1 VKGDNPELKLWE
13 IGKII
18 GQMWRDLADDQ
29 KQEYIEAFEAEK
41 VEYNDS
47 LKSYHNS
54 PAYQSWIS
62 AKAKAQRV
70 LDDHNRQTPAHDR
83 HTTNLLGFPSP
94 QKQSE
99 GKVCLQSADDDDDC
113 DEFSVKHLATARYQR
128 NHRLINEIFSDS
140 IVPDVR
146 SVVTNARMQVLKRQ
160 VQSLTMHQKKLE
172 AELQQIEEKFVHK
185 KRKFVEA
192 SDQFK
197 EEVRKKC
204 ATKAVDA
211 NTFRKMVDKALDQLK
226 KEHALREEQMISNKT
241 ADKVDKMETESQE
254 NIVDEVPLEAPEATL
269 PETVT
274 ESQHMSTLEE
284 SQEPKEET
292 QNTDIEMET
301 EAETVDHNKEL
312 ITATTDSNSG
322 FASNDSQQTDTN
334 ETNSEELVKESL
346 KAESEPIEES
356 NDLPQEESTETPATQ

>member
-1 VKGDNPELKLWE
+1 
-13 IGKII
+13 
-18 GQMWRDLADDQ
+18 
-29 KQEYIEAFEAEK
+29 
-41 VEYNDS
+41 
-47 LKSYHNS
+47 
-54 PAYQSWIS
+54 
-62 AKAKAQRV
+62 
-70 LDDHNRQTPAHDR
+70 
-83 HTTNLLGFPSP
+83 
-94 QKQSE
+94 
-99 GKVCLQSADDDDDC
+99 
-113 DEFSVKHLATARYQR
+113 LATARYQR

-226 KEHALREEQMISNKT
+226 KEHALREEQIISDKT

-254 NIVDEVPLEAPEATL
+254 NIADEVPREAPEATL

-274 ESQHMSTLEE
+274 ESQHISTLEE
-284 SQEPKEET
+284 SQ
-292 QNTDIEMET
+292 
-301 EAETVDHNKEL
+301 V
-312 ITATTDSNSG
+312 
-322 FASNDSQQTDTN
+322 
-334 ETNSEELVKESL
+334 
-346 KAESEPIEES
+346 
-356 NDLPQEESTETPATQ
+356 